1 MQFTRSKIMIAS
13 ALALSTLLAACSKSD
28 TPADQKNSLTASA
41 PITGEAS
48 TLSERNSEQRLINT
62 LQSNLANVNI
72 SAKITS
78 VKATEV
84 PNIYWIS
91 FDNMPSVFATKD
103 GKYVIQGD
111 IVRLDQ
117 KKLENI
123 GDSLQASTNAKIFEK
138 LNLDDLIV
146 YPAKGKTKHVVYIF
160 TDVSCPYCHKL
171 QEEVPAINAKG
182 IEVRYIAWPRGE
194 QLMPAMEA
202 VWCSPDR
209 KAAFE
214 NAITGVAPAPA
225 NCKNPVREQYALGH
239 QIGVN
244 GTPAIYAQDGRAL
257 GAYMTAAELDK
268 RLNN

>member
-28 TPADQKNSLTASA
+28 TPADQKNTLTASA

-48 TLSERNSEQRLINT
+48 TLSERNTEQRLIQT

-78 VKATEV
+78 VKASEV
-84 PNIYWIS
+84 PNLYWVS
-91 FDNMPSVFATKD
+91 FDNMPSMFVTKD
-103 GKYVIQGD
+103 GKYVIQGE
-111 IVRLDQ
+111 IIRLDQ
-117 KKLENI
+117 KKIENI
-123 GDSLQASTNAKIFEK
+123 GNNLQATTNAKIFESLK
-138 LNLDDLIV
+138 VEDLIV

-171 QEEVPAINAKG
+171 QEEIPAINAKG

-194 QLMPAMEA
+194 DLMPAMESI
-202 VWCSPDR
+202 WCSPDR

-214 NAITGVAPAPA
+214 SAISGLNPAA
-225 NCKNPVREQYALGH
+225 VNCKNPVREQYELGH
-239 QIGVN
+239 KIGVN
-244 GTPAIYAQDGRAL
+244 GTPAIYGQDGHAL